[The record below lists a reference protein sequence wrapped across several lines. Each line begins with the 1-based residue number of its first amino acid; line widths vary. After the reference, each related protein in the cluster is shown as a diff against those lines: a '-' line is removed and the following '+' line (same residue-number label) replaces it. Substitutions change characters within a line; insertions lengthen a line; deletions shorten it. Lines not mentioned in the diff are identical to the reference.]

1 MINVTLKGGVVRQF
15 ESGTTVSQI
24 AKSLGAG
31 LYKAA
36 CAAMVDGKVCDLRF
50 ALETDCKLEILTYED
65 EGGRHAFN
73 HTASHI
79 LAQAVKRLYPQ
90 VKLTIGPA
98 IDNGFY
104 YDFDTPEPF
113 TPEVLEKLEVEM
125 KKIVKE
131 ELPLERFE
139 LWPDDAIKLMQEKD
153 EPYKLELI
161 GAHASKGENI
171 SFYKQ
176 GEFTELCAGP
186 HIPDTGRVKAL
197 NLPSVQVH
205 IGMAI
210 QKIKCCSGF
219 TGSHFPKLWRWKL
232 TSQLLKTQKNATIT
246 KLAVNFLILQQL
258 TTSGRVCLSCS
269 QKAHVS
275 CKFYSVL

>member
-1 MINVTLKGGVVRQF
+1 MINVTLKGGVVREF
-15 ESGTTVSQI
+15 ESGTTVLQI

-36 CAAMVDGKVCDLRF
+36 CAAMVDGKVCDLRTPI
-50 ALETDCKLEILTYED
+50 ESDCKLEILTFED
-65 EGGRHAFN
+65 EGGRYAFN

-104 YDFDTPEPF
+104 YDFDTPVPF
-113 TPEVLEKLEVEM
+113 TPEMLEKLEVEM

-131 ELPLERFE
+131 ELTLEKFE
-139 LWPDDAIKLMQEKD
+139 LSPDDAIKLMQEKD

-186 HIPDTGRVKAL
+186 HIPDTGRVKAFKL
-197 NLPSVQVH
+197 TQ
-205 IGMAI
+205 
-210 QKIKCCSGF
+210 C
-219 TGSHFPKLWRWKL
+219 TGAYWHGDSKNKMLQRVYGIAFPK
-232 TSQLLKTQKNATIT
+232 S
-246 KLAVNFLILQQL
+246 
-258 TTSGRVCLSCS
+258 SG
-269 QKAHVS
+269 A
-275 CKFYSVL
+275 